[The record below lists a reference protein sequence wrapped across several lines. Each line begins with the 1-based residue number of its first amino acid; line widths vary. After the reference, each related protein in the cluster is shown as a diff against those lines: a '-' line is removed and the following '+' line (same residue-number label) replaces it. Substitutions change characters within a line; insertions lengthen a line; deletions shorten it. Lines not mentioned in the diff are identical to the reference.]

1 MFVNIKD
8 QSSESDLEKVL
19 IEHLTNFLL
28 ELGDDFAF
36 SAQQCKQRIDDYC
49 FKNKFYF
56 FHRRLKCLI
65 LIEIL
70 LIIV

>member
-1 MFVNIKD
+1 M
-8 QSSESDLEKVL
+8 

-36 SAQQCKQRIDDYC
+36 SAQQCKLRIDDYC
-49 FKNKFYF
+49 FKNRFYF